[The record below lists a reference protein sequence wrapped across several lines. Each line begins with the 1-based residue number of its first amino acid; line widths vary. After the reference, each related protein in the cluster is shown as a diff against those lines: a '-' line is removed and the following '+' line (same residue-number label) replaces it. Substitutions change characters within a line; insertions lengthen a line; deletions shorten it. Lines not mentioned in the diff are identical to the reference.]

1 MTLDLNQVLT
11 SRRNERRARNN
22 DPFIRKNQDTAPA
35 AARNAAD
42 APVFVLPV
50 FVLPVFVLPVFVLW
64 SREERFGAKQND
76 PPG

>member
-50 FVLPVFVLPVFVLW
+50 FVLPVFVLW